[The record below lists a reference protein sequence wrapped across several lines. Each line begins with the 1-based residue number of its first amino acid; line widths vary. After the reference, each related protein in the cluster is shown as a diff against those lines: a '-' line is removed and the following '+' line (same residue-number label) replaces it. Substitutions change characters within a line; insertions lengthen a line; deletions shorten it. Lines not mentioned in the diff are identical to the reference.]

1 MSKDADHSTSETS
14 TPGGLSRRE
23 VLGSTAVGIGAFA
36 ATGFREAVAAPAGD
50 EGLGNLLERANAD
63 RGRLAQGASRGQVLH
78 MIFLEQMKLLL
89 SGVGIGLAG
98 WLACAHSM
106 SGLLFGVKSGDL
118 ASIAISIAAISAATL
133 LAAYLPARRAAR
145 LDPMVVLRED

>member
-1 MSKDADHSTSETS
+1 MLALVLAAAGVYGVTSYSVGQRTREI
-14 TPGGLSRRE
+14 GLR
-23 VLGSTAVGIGAFA
+23 
-36 ATGFREAVAAPAGD
+36 VA
-50 EGLGNLLERANAD
+50 L
-63 RGRLAQGASRGQVLH
+63 GASRGQVLH

-118 ASIAISIAAISAATL
+118 ASIAISMAVISGAAL
-133 LAAYLPARRAAR
+133 LAAYLPARRAAL